1 MAANPISQHQCYT
14 ELSSKPVSAI
24 KKKIKLQSYNFT
36 YGQRLENWN
45 KHMAF

>member
-24 KKKIKLQSYNFT
+24 KKKKLSSRAIILHTDND
-36 YGQRLENWN
+36 
-45 KHMAF
+45 